1 MEIFVNTLT
10 GKCIAIHAYPS
21 DTVANVKQLIW
32 ESEGIPAELQKLIFG
47 GKHLEDNGVISD
59 YKIMKESTLHLLVHS
74 TEGMK
79 ITVETDTDQTLTL
92 EVEPFDTVKS
102 VKCKIQEKE
111 GIPKHQQRITFKGLD
126 LHDSRILSD
135 YNIQNESSLNLE
147 LRQAGSSSEEEM
159 EIFVK
164 TLTGK
169 TITMKVMS
177 SNTVE
182 TLKEKIENSQ
192 GIPPNQ
198 QKLIFGGREL
208 KDGATL
214 SEYSLSN
221 WSTVHIVFRG
231 ESIY

>member
-10 GKCIAIHAYPS
+10 SKCIAIHAYPS
-21 DTVANVKQLIW
+21 DTVADVKQLIW

-47 GKHLEDNGVISD
+47 GKHLEDNRVISD

-102 VKCKIQEKE
+102 VKHKIQEKQ
-111 GIPKHQQRITFKGLD
+111 GIPTDQQRITFKTLD

-147 LRQAGSSSEEEM
+147 LRPAGSSTGEEM

-169 TITMKVMS
+169 TITIKVKS

-182 TLKEKIENSQ
+182 TLKEKIQSSQ
-192 GIPPNQ
+192 GMPPNR
-198 QKLIFGGREL
+198 QKLIFGAREL
-208 KDGATL
+208 KDGTTL

-221 WSTVHIVFRG
+221 WSTVHVVLHG